1 MARTRNR
8 RLHQFKRELKDCVK
22 NLRHAQSDIKKLR
35 GIGADEPAIRRV
47 MMLMGFVNV
56 TPDEFLEAST
66 AEDLGRIIIKIG
78 RPESN

>member
-1 MARTRNR
+1 MLQVKTG
-8 RLHQFKRELKDCVK
+8 LKRVAK

-56 TPDEFLEAST
+56 TPDEILEAST
-66 AEDLGRIIIKIG
+66 AEDLRRLIIKIG